1 MRECII
7 CGSNSNTFIYDNTL
21 IKCSSCEF
29 VTANL
34 ELSKEQLESIYSEN
48 YFNGDEYVNYLAD
61 KLTIQKNF
69 TKRIN
74 QLQIDS
80 NSLIKMNALEIGCAY
95 GFFGEL
101 LTKKYGR
108 VKYTDVDV
116 VKEAISYGQEIFGLN
131 LILQDYLTYPMNEK
145 YTHVFMWDVIEH
157 LPRPDHFI
165 EKISNETIQGSELH
179 ITTGDIGAFLPKIQK
194 QNWRMIHPPTHLHYF
209 TKNTITTLL
218 QKYGYEVK
226 SITYKPVY
234 RSIKQIFYSLFLL
247 NKPNASFSNKVFSK
261 IPNNWFMPLNTFD
274 IMHVKAVKK

>member
-21 IKCSSCEF
+21 IKCSSCKF

-69 TKRIN
+69 TKRLN

-101 LTKKYGR
+101 FTKKYGR
-108 VKYTDVDV
+108 AKYTGVDV
-116 VKEAISYGQEIFGLN
+116 VKEAISYGQETFGLN
-131 LILQDYLTYPMNEK
+131 LILQDYLTYPMTEK

-165 EKISNETIQGSELH
+165 EKISNETTQGSELH

-218 QKYGYEVK
+218 QKYGFEVK
-226 SITYKPVY
+226 SVTYNPVY
-234 RSIKQIFYSLFLL
+234 RSVKQIFYSLFLL
-247 NKPNASFSNKVFSK
+247 NKPNNNFTNKVFSK
-261 IPNNWFMPLNTFD
+261 IQKNWFIPLNTYD